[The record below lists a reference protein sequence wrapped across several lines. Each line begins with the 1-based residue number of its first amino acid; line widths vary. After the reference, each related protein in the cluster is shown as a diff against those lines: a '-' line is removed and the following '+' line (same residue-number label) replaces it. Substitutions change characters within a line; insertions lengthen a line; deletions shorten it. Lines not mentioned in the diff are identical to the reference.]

1 MSHVDGTDDGVGYG
15 VKGTGNFGVIAIGN
29 QIALNARSGGEAAVL
44 GNNTAGGY
52 GVEGLSG
59 TGTGVVGSGPTG
71 VSGVGTNVGVFGDG
85 KNGVHGHSVSPTD
98 SGVWGENTGAG
109 YGVSGST
116 NSGAAAGVWGDN
128 PGTGPGVRGTS
139 AGGNGVIGVS
149 SSKTHAGVRAINDSG
164 GGVPNGVRH
173 LGKWFAGRT
182 LRRRY

>member
-1 MSHVDGTDDGVGYG
+1 M
-15 VKGTGNFGVIAIGN
+15 
-29 QIALNARSGGEAAVL
+29 
-44 GNNTAGGY
+44 
-52 GVEGLSG
+52 
-59 TGTGVVGSGPTG
+59 
-71 VSGVGTNVGVFGDG
+71 
-85 KNGVHGHSVSPTD
+85 HGHSVSPTD

-164 GGVPNGVRH
+164 GGSSKRRSASGQVVYRQD
-173 LGKWFAGRT
+173 T
-182 LRRRY
+182 LKAILRSVIELKLVEAWTAN